1 MPALSQVDI
10 WAVIQSEFDTSA
22 PKISKELPPPYV
34 HPLVRR
40 SSQLM
45 SQKSLQIC
53 TENLGSETGAE
64 YSSDESNF
72 FSSDDESDE
81 SEFTLTNNDSKMRNY
96 VVESKDLMT
105 VNYHGC
111 GGSSGGRTFPPPLPS
126 IARRDGRPCVRM
138 QPHRQDGRL
147 VVQAVPVRSNTYLH
161 ANRLDGRLRLSFIDC
176 ASRATTTETTDKQ
189 KVLPAI
195 EKEVEKQISLEEVEK
210 AVTEEEEVGAG
221 EGEEESFLEEEE
233 EEEEEVEVVERRT
246 VIEVKVG
253 STQNVR
259 VHRSSLVINKFLG
272 STPDAVLA
280 TEAASLSHPM
290 PPSSPPKRAAAATA
304 ATSAAAAVVAAAS
317 SSVTTD
323 KEMAYGSYG
332 YNGGDTKLL
341 FTSRRRD
348 KEELLSSVRRC
359 RELRRPLFIWEP
371 CCVATS

>member
-10 WAVIQSEFDTSA
+10 WAVIQSEFDTSS
-22 PKISKELPPPYV
+22 PKISKELLPPYV

-45 SQKSLQIC
+45 SQKSLEIC

-72 FSSDDESDE
+72 FSSDDELDE
-81 SEFTLTNNDSKMRNY
+81 SEFTLTNNDSKMGNCA
-96 VVESKDLMT
+96 VESKDLMT

-111 GGSSGGRTFPPPLPS
+111 GGSSGVRTFPPPLPS
-126 IARRDGRPCVRM
+126 IARRDGRPCVHM

-147 VVQAVPVRSNTYLH
+147 VVQAVPVRSKTYLH

-189 KVLPAI
+189 KVLPVI
-195 EKEVEKQISLEEVEK
+195 KKEVEKQISLEEVEK
-210 AVTEEEEVGAG
+210 AVIEEEELGAG
-221 EGEEESFLEEEE
+221 EGEEESFLEEE

-272 STPDAVLA
+272 CTPDAVLA
-280 TEAASLSHPM
+280 TETASLSPPM
-290 PPSSPPKRAAAATA
+290 RPPSPPKRAAASTA

-323 KEMAYGSYG
+323 KEMAYGLYG